1 MTDEQTPNT
10 AAKPAADT
18 AAQTPENTTPAANA
32 EVSAQS
38 APQPAPETAVEQT
51 AEQQESASVSGEKNW
66 YVVHTQT
73 GHEDKVRGKILTQK
87 KVQNFEDRVFD
98 VLVPTEQ
105 VVEVKQNKKVERKR
119 KFFPGYILVE
129 MLLTSESYWFIRNIS
144 GVSGFLGDPAP
155 VPLPEEEIAGIV
167 ELTSSTEGKP
177 RHAVQFSRGEQ
188 VRVTEGPFKHFV
200 GIIED
205 VNEAKNKLKVMV
217 TVFDRATPVEVD
229 YLQVEKIN

>member
-1 MTDEQTPNT
+1 MADEQTPNT
-10 AAKPAADT
+10 AAKPVADT
-18 AAQTPENTTPAANA
+18 TAQTPESTAPAQTGAA
-32 EVSAQS
+32 AKS
-38 APQPAPETAVEQT
+38 APLPENAATVENTAGQQQT
-51 AEQQESASVSGEKNW
+51 SAVFGEKNW

-73 GHEDKVRGKILTQK
+73 GHEDKVREKILTQK
-87 KVQNFEDRVFD
+87 KVQNFEDRIFE

-105 VVEVKQNKKVERKR
+105 VVEVKQNKKIERKR

-129 MLLTSESYWFIRNIS
+129 MILTSESYWFIRNIS
-144 GVSGFLGDPAP
+144 GVSGFLGDPSP
-155 VPLPEEEIAGIV
+155 VPLPEEEITGIV

-200 GIIED
+200 GVIED
-205 VNEAKNKLKVMV
+205 VNETKNKLKVMV